1 MIRRPPR
8 STRTDTL
15 FPYTTLFRSYPSIEC
30 YAVDATILHLCKEF
44 VDNANSLVI
53 AFGAVPARVSNPE
66 EEETLLALT
75 KHTTAV
81 ARVLGLASVLTLA
94 LSATAPAQ
102 TVLRLSTMAEPGSDH
117 LEYVDSFVQKVKEAT
132 GGRIEIKVY
141 PANQLGDWTEVHEQ
155 VMQGAV
161 DMEIG
166 RAHV

>member
-1 MIRRPPR
+1 MSLFVSFCYFVFFLMIRRPPI
-8 STRTDTL
+8 STRPDTL
-15 FPYTTLFRSYPSIEC
+15 FPYTTLFRS
-30 YAVDATILHLCKEF
+30 
-44 VDNANSLVI
+44 
-53 AFGAVPARVSNPE
+53 
-66 EEETLLALT
+66 ETLLART
-75 KHTTAV
+75 KQTTAV

-161 DMEIG
+161 DMASQSLSTKFDKAMARSEEHTSELQS
-166 RAHV
+166 R